1 MEATPQR
8 YSIMLR
14 ILHWSIAVL
23 IAVNTCLGL
32 YLGSQDGAAP
42 ESRYDL
48 HKGTGVA
55 ILALV
60 ALRLVRRLGFEVA
73 LALPPMPRWQQR
85 AARAAHVVLY
95 ILMVLIPFT
104 GYLSSSAAGYSTHI
118 FGVATILP
126 LMAEDRQAYD
136 LLRELHRALNYAA
149 IAVIGL
155 HIAAVVKHRFADRQD
170 ILSRM
175 L

>member
-1 MEATPQR
+1 METTPQR

-14 ILHWSIAVL
+14 VLHWSIAIL
-23 IAVNTCLGL
+23 IAANTSLGL

-42 ESRYDL
+42 EFWYDL
-48 HKGTGVA
+48 HKATGVT
-55 ILALV
+55 IFALV
-60 ALRLVRRLGFEVA
+60 ALRLVRRFGFEVE

-85 AARAAHVVLY
+85 AARAAHLGLY

-104 GYLSSSAAGYSTHI
+104 GYLSSSAAGYPTHV
-118 FGVATILP
+118 FGLATIPP
-126 LMAEDRQAYD
+126 LMTEDRQAYD
-136 LLRELHRALNYAA
+136 LLRELHRALNYTA

-155 HIAAVVKHRFADRQD
+155 HSAAVVKHRFADGHD